1 MPLQPD
7 FQNQKHLGFIWDPG
21 LTGTPSRRG
30 KAPSTMSRE
39 VLLSRRANSFF
50 PQITW
55 ILDWKNAFCALKK
68 TVAPFFV
75 CLFVCFWLL
84 FFCFSRYQEKWTH
97 GTKENSFSES
107 QLFACLGE
115 GAGVAPKGPSPR
127 GGRALFSAEMV
138 FVCHSP
144 IFPLE
149 SFLFLF
155 SILFVRVSD
164 FIYNFFAA
172 RALCP
177 RGDTHGQWLFVAA
190 LVSIS
195 NGRHWKPLSYLVCF
209 RIPKGHFLINFIFP
223 SFLIPIFLKE
233 KTKRLNMPTQ
243 IMKQTW

>member
-149 SFLFLF
+149 SFLCFCSPSCLLESQTLF
-155 SILFVRVSD
+155 TTVLQREPSLPKRWHSWTVTFHGSSSLHQQWEALEA
-164 FIYNFFAA
+164 FI
-172 RALCP
+172 
-177 RGDTHGQWLFVAA
+177 
-190 LVSIS
+190 IS
-195 NGRHWKPLSYLVCF
+195 CLLQN
-209 RIPKGHFLINFIFP
+209 PKRPFP
-223 SFLIPIFLKE
+223 
-233 KTKRLNMPTQ
+233 N
-243 IMKQTW
+243 